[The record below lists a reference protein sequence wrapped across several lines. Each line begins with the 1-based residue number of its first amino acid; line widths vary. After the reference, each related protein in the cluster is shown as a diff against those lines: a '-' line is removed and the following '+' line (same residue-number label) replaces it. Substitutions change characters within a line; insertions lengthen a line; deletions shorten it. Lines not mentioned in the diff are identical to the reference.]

1 MHAGLLCTPA
11 VPEIDTRFCREAS
24 RRFPSNAYSSFQFQ
38 PEESASPYTKL
49 SVRTSVRKEDFCPR
63 PSPKPAG
70 HPRLAVGRLPQH
82 SNIPKKHLSDED
94 ISARLDLKAPEWPRP
109 RGRTPLLGLWI
120 GGVPICD
127 LFGVNKTPTKVVNL
141 GRDLWFSIVSLGC
154 VPSREGPYTDT
165 T

>member
-1 MHAGLLCTPA
+1 MDH
-11 VPEIDTRFCREAS
+11 RQSQS
-24 RRFPSNAYSSFQFQ
+24 RRPSSGSSA
-38 PEESASPYTKL
+38 E
-49 SVRTSVRKEDFCPR
+49 
-63 PSPKPAG
+63 
-70 HPRLAVGRLPQH
+70 LPI
-82 SNIPKKHLSDED
+82 SGGDED